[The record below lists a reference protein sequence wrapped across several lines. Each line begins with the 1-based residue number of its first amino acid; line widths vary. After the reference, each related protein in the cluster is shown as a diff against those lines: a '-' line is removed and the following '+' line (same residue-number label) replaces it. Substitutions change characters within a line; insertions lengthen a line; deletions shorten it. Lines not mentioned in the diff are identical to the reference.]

1 MLFPLIASYPGIWAI
16 GLGFVFWPIL
26 AVVSFV
32 TLRNREPN
40 SVSKA
45 LLAVGLCELFSI
57 PLGVLF
63 FDASL
68 QRVLAALC
76 NVSVW
81 VTSSILI
88 SVKFSSNEQIRL
100 IKILINLALIQAGL
114 VLIARIIFPDS
125 LPIPI
130 FREQIKYF
138 GMNALA
144 FADNQIVYI
153 SWFDGFT
160 LRTSGIMA
168 NPTWAGGFS
177 VLAIFLLWRR
187 QIELKKPV
195 YRYCFEYLLL
205 GYVVYTSL
213 SRSALVSALIALF
226 CTLVFRL
233 IIDKNNSIKSDVA
246 VISVI
251 ATIILAIFVY
261 SSGALQELIFAL
273 NETRSGSLLSR
284 KAIYDMTVNYLQEHP
299 FPVLGFGIKP
309 ESEGLVASIAT
320 HSTFLGV
327 LFKGGILG
335 FFAYIS
341 FLLVSVKQLIQ
352 MRSYFGI
359 LLFIF
364 ITSWTVFEDF
374 DGGHLI
380 PLFLVLTFRTRFASG
395 YEITSAK

>member
-1 MLFPLIASYPGIWAI
+1 MLVPFIAAYPGIWAI

-45 LLAVGLCELFSI
+45 LLMVGLCELFSI

-68 QRVLAALC
+68 QRVLAALL

-88 SVKFSSNEQIRL
+88 SAKLSSNEQIRL
-100 IKILINLALIQAGL
+100 IKTLINIALIQAGL

-138 GMNALA
+138 GVNASS
-144 FADNQIVYI
+144 FADNQIVYTD
-153 SWFDGFT
+153 WLDGFT
-160 LRTSGIMA
+160 FRSSGIMA
-168 NPTWAGGFS
+168 HATWAGGFS

-195 YRYCFEYLLL
+195 YRYSFEYLLL

-226 CTLVFRL
+226 CTLAFRL
-233 IIDKNNSIKSDVA
+233 IIDKNNSINSDVA

-261 SSGALQELIFAL
+261 SSGVLQELIFAL
-273 NETRSGSLLSR
+273 NQTRSGSLLSR
-284 KAIYDMTVNYLQEHP
+284 KAIYEMTVNYLQEHP

-309 ESEGLVASIAT
+309 ESEGLVANIAT

-335 FFAYIS
+335 FCAYIS
-341 FLLVSVKQLIQ
+341 FLLVSVKQLVQ

-359 LLFIF
+359 LFFVF

-380 PLFLVLTFRTRFASG
+380 PLFLALTFRTRFASG

>member
-205 GYVVYTSL
+205 GYVV
-213 SRSALVSALIALF
+213 
-226 CTLVFRL
+226 
-233 IIDKNNSIKSDVA
+233 
-246 VISVI
+246 I

-273 NETRSGSLLSR
+273 NQTRSGSLLSR

-335 FFAYIS
+335 FCAYIY
-341 FLLVSVKQLIQ
+341 FLLVSVKQLVQ

>member
-1 MLFPLIASYPGIWAI
+1 MLVSFIAAYPGIWAI
-16 GLGFVFWPIL
+16 GFGFVFWPIL

-45 LLAVGLCELFSI
+45 LLVVGLSELFSI

-63 FDASL
+63 FDASF
-68 QRVLAALC
+68 QRVLAALV
-76 NVSVW
+76 NISVW

-88 SVKFSSNEQIRL
+88 SAKLSSNEQIRL
-100 IKILINLALIQAGL
+100 TKTLINIALIQAGL
-114 VLIARIIFPDS
+114 VLIARIIFPNS

-130 FREQIKYF
+130 FREQIKSF
-138 GMNALA
+138 GKNAFA

-153 SWFDGFT
+153 DWLDGFT
-160 LRTSGIMA
+160 FRSSGVMA
-168 NPTWAGGFS
+168 NATWAGGFS

-195 YRYCFEYLLL
+195 YRYSFEYLLL
-205 GYVVYTSL
+205 GYVAYISL
-213 SRSALVSALIALF
+213 SRSVMVSALIALF

-233 IIDKNNSIKSDVA
+233 IIDRNYSINIAAA

-251 ATIILAIFVY
+251 VISILAFFVY
-261 SSGALQELIFAL
+261 TSSALQELIFAL
-273 NETRSGSLLSR
+273 NQTRSGSFLSR
-284 KAIYDMTVNYLQEHP
+284 RAIYDITVNYLKEHP

-309 ESEGLVASIAT
+309 EGEGLVASIAT

-335 FFAYIS
+335 FLAYIS
-341 FLLVSVKQLIQ
+341 FLLVSFKQLAQI
-352 MRSYFGI
+352 RSTFGI
-359 LLFIF
+359 LLFTF
-364 ITSWTVFEDF
+364 IASWTVLEDF
-374 DGGHLI
+374 DGGHLL
-380 PLFLVLTFRTRFASG
+380 PLFLALIFHTQFARG

>member
-1 MLFPLIASYPGIWAI
+1 
-16 GLGFVFWPIL
+16 
-26 AVVSFV
+26 
-32 TLRNREPN
+32 
-40 SVSKA
+40 
-45 LLAVGLCELFSI
+45 
-57 PLGVLF
+57 
-63 FDASL
+63 
-68 QRVLAALC
+68 VLAALS

-88 SVKFSSNEQIRL
+88 SAKLSSNEQIRL
-100 IKILINLALIQAGL
+100 IKTLINLALIQAGL
-114 VLIARIIFPDS
+114 VLIARIIFPDL

-138 GMNALA
+138 GINALS

-153 SWFDGFT
+153 DWLDGFT
-160 LRTSGIMA
+160 FRSSGIMA
-168 NPTWAGGFS
+168 HATWAGGFS
-177 VLAIFLLWRR
+177 VLAIFLLLKR

-205 GYVVYTSL
+205 GYVAYASL
-213 SRSALVSALIALF
+213 SRSVLVSALIALF

-233 IIDKNNSIKSDVA
+233 IIDKNNSINSDVA

-251 ATIILAIFVY
+251 VTIILAIFVY

-273 NETRSGSLLSR
+273 NQTRSGSFLSR

-309 ESEGLVASIAT
+309 ESEGLVASVAT

-341 FLLVSVKQLIQ
+341 FLLVSVKQLVQ

-364 ITSWTVFEDF
+364 ITSFC
-374 DGGHLI
+374 
-380 PLFLVLTFRTRFASG
+380 FRSC
-395 YEITSAK
+395 